1 MDHDKLLTVREVAT
15 LLSCSESLVRRAD
28 MKQALCAIRVGK
40 RGVRFK
46 RELIE
51 AYLQSQIISCDGSHV
66 EKEKIN
72 KKRALTSKYGLW

>member
-1 MDHDKLLTVREVAT
+1 MEQEKLLTVRDVAT

-28 MKQALCAIRVGK
+28 MKQALGAVRIGK

-51 AYLQSQIISCDGSHV
+51 AYLQSQRTDSTECKS
-66 EKEKIN
+66 EKKVH
-72 KKRALTSKYGLW
+72 KKSMLTSKHGLW